1 MSRHLRFWK
10 RLYVAT
16 AVAYV
21 ALGFAFAGRGA
32 RPARAHRPLVYHT
45 PGHQGADGLRATRR
59 CEAYYNYLQLRH
71 LQQQTQTYGVN
82 NVDLVIIYG
91 ILGGVL
97 LIFSCLIWVWHMRQK
112 RKLPGLYPVEVYNGY
127 IAERGAPVDIYV
139 WSNYAVM
146 LAFMGFYIWWNLIF
160 GQWY

>member
-1 MSRHLRFWK
+1 MSRHLRVWK

-16 AVAYV
+16 VVAYV
-21 ALGFAFAGRGA
+21 VLGFAFAGV
-32 RPARAHRPLVYHT
+32 AHAQLERIGPSFTTHPVT
-45 PGHQGADGLRATRR
+45 KVPTGSSDATV
-59 CEAYYNYLQLRH
+59 EAYYNYLQLRH
-71 LQQQTQTYGVN
+71 LQQQTETYGVN
-82 NVDLVIIYG
+82 DVDLVIIYG